1 MQAPDEN
8 ITRGSR
14 AAEISNRA
22 VQVLHDFTG
31 RGPTRAHTV
40 INRDSVL
47 ILVGDTLTKGERTLV
62 ATGQEQFVIDMRH
75 RFQKAMQEDLIAAV
89 EKIMG
94 RKVIAFMSANH
105 VDPDMAAEVFA
116 LEPASDGEEAR

>member
-116 LEPASDGEEAR
+116 LEPASDDEEAR

>member
-62 ATGQEQFVIDMRH
+62 ATGQAQFVLDMRH
-75 RFQKAMQEDLIAAV
+75 RFQTAMQEDLIAAV

>member
-1 MQAPDEN
+1 MEKSHSEVQAEELGESFNGDCLRATAVPYG

-22 VQVLHDFTG
+22 VQVLHEYTG

-40 INRDSVL
+40 VNRDSVL

-62 ATGQEQFVIDMRH
+62 ATGQVAR
-75 RFQKAMQEDLIAAV
+75 
-89 EKIMG
+89 
-94 RKVIAFMSANH
+94 
-105 VDPDMAAEVFA
+105 MAT
-116 LEPASDGEEAR
+116 

>member
-1 MQAPDEN
+1 MREHPTIGAQIVAPIQFLGD
-8 ITRGSR
+8 
-14 AAEISNRA
+14 A

>member
-8 ITRGSR
+8 TTRGRR
-14 AAEISNRA
+14 AAEISTRA
-22 VQVLHDFTG
+22 VQVLHDYTG

>member
-8 ITRGSR
+8 ITRGSL

-22 VQVLHDFTG
+22 VQVLHDYTG

-116 LEPASDGEEAR
+116 LEPATDGETAE

>member
-8 ITRGSR
+8 ITRGSL